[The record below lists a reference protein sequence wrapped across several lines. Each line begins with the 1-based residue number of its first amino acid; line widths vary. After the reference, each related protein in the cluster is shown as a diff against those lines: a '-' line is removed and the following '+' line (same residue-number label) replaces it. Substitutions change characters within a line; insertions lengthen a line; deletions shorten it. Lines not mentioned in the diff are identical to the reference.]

1 MLGAF
6 VVFCTPLGFMVV
18 VKQRQ
23 PDPKGYTG
31 KARKA
36 FNVSVCKKQFQEIL
50 FSMHLVWHKKSP
62 YGFVTCLY
70 LV

>member
-1 MLGAF
+1 M
-6 VVFCTPLGFMVV
+6 
-18 VKQRQ
+18 KQRQ

-50 FSMHLVWHKKSP
+50 FSMHLVWHKKNP
-62 YGFVTCLY
+62 DGFVTGLCL
-70 LV
+70 VCH